1 MTERTPSV
9 FVVGT
14 GPVATAIAG
23 ALRHG
28 GVPVLGLWGRRPEA
42 VRKAAGT
49 AGVAGFGV
57 PPDLILEADV
67 LLLAVKDDAISGV
80 AAQLLETGLVTRKHV
95 LLHCSGA
102 LAAAEAFGGVGAAIG
117 VAGVGT
123 LHPLRSFAD
132 VTALKDA
139 ARSLKGTVFGLEG
152 DEVGKQVAQ
161 RLCRALGGT
170 PLDIHGEGMALYH
183 AAAALAANA
192 LVALF
197 DAAAEALA
205 AAGIPREEAPAAL
218 LPLMRGTLE
227 NVARVGIPEALTG
240 PIGRGDAG
248 TIAKHLTA
256 LNAQAPGLVALYQA
270 LSRRVL
276 DVARKKG
283 VAAPENLA
291 KIAQLLGE

>member
-67 LLLAVKDDAISGV
+67 LLLAVKDDAIRDV

-102 LAAAEAFGGVGAAIG
+102 LAAAEAFGGDGAAIG

-123 LHPLRSFAD
+123 LHPLRSFPD
-132 VTALKDA
+132 VKDA

-152 DEVGKQVAQ
+152 DEVGKHVAH

-227 NVARVGIPEALTG
+227 NVARVGTPEALTG

-256 LNAQAPGLVALYQA
+256 LSAQAPGLVTLYQA

-283 VAAPENLA
+283 VAPPENLA